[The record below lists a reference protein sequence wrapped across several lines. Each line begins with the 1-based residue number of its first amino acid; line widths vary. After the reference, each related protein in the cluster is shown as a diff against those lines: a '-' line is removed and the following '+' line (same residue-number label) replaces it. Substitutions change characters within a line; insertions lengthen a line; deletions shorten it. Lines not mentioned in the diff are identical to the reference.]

1 MNVIKLGRKF
11 ELKYKLAAEPDHD
24 EFLIRQQLA
33 SLYTWLEKYNILIG
47 IAESDMKNINKKVP
61 VQVSAFAGYN
71 FIKKLV
77 DNINV
82 LRKDDANLSLDQIKD
97 LVQENIKLINEN
109 KNVKMDPRGNEVVS
123 FPSVSD
129 AVLFKLPL
137 KTTKNSQTE
146 REVQFQ
152 KVSQGL
158 ERINSVNITI
168 LKMLEALRAK
178 APEKFSDS
186 EMGEQEVAPQRFE
199 GETKIISEPE
209 IMRFIRSYGPEYG
222 INSPDEW
229 RFALEN
235 DEKLKRELTVVF
247 NALKGG
253 HVPKESQS
261 VKNQLSRIL
270 SDYRKRQET
279 NEGALETGMMPAREI
294 DPEEI
299 AAQQEAMKKQQI
311 LQMKKDQE
319 FAMRQQEQNQKDK
332 DWEIEKDRAHH
343 IRSDSSNLWINQ
355 LLKRY
360 THENF

>member
-1 MNVIKLGRKF
+1 MSVIKLGQKF
-11 ELKYKLAAEPDHD
+11 ELRYKLAVTSDHD
-24 EFLIRQQLA
+24 ELLIRQQLS

-71 FIKKLV
+71 FIKRLV

-82 LRKDDANLSLDQIKD
+82 LKKDDANLSLDQIKA
-97 LVQENIKLINEN
+97 LVQENVKLINEN
-109 KNVKMDPRGNEVVS
+109 KSSKKDPRGNDVVS

-129 AVLFKLPL
+129 AILFKLPL
-137 KTTKNSQTE
+137 KSTKNSQTE

-158 ERINSVNITI
+158 ERINSVSITI
-168 LKMLEALRAK
+168 LKMLQELQKK

-186 EMGEQEVAPQRFE
+186 ETQEIPERFE
-199 GETKIISEPE
+199 GETKIISTPE
-209 IMRFIRSYGPEYG
+209 ILRFIRSYGDEYG
-222 INSPDEW
+222 ITSTEEW
-229 RFALEN
+229 RVALEN

-261 VKNQLSRIL
+261 VKSQLARIL
-270 SDYRKRQET
+270 SEYRRRQQT
-279 NEGALETGMMPAREI
+279 NEEALETGMMPVREI

-299 AAQQEAMKKQQI
+299 ALQQEAEKKKQI

-332 DWEIEKDRAHH
+332 DWEIEQDRAHH

>member
-1 MNVIKLGRKF
+1 MSVIKLGQKF
-11 ELKYKLAAEPDHD
+11 ELKYKLASTPDHD

-61 VQVSAFAGYN
+61 VQVSAFAGYS

-77 DNINV
+77 DNINI
-82 LRKDDANLSLDQIKD
+82 LRKDDANLSLDQIRD
-97 LVQENIKLINEN
+97 LVKENVKLIDEN
-109 KNVKMDPRGNEVVS
+109 KNVKVDPRGNEVVS

-137 KTTKNSQTE
+137 KNTKNSQTE

-158 ERINSVNITI
+158 ERINSVNLTI
-168 LKMLEALRAK
+168 LKMLQDLQNR
-178 APEKFSDS
+178 APEKFSEIVDK
-186 EMGEQEVAPQRFE
+186 EELPERFE
-199 GETKIISEPE
+199 GETKIISEHE
-209 IMRFIRSYGPEYG
+209 IMRFIRSYGPQYG

-229 RFALEN
+229 RFAIEN

-253 HVPKESQS
+253 HVPKDSQS
-261 VKNQLSRIL
+261 VKSQLSRIL
-270 SDYRKRQET
+270 SEYRRRHQT
-279 NEGALETGMMPAREI
+279 NEEALETGMMPAREI

-299 AAQQEAMKKQQI
+299 AAQQEAEKKKQI

-319 FAMRQQEQNQKDK
+319 FVMRQQEQNQKDK